1 MRHFSPFLLK
11 TDLDFKTL
19 GIQVLL
25 ASAEKHPKYPAGTMI
40 NGKNVGGQ
48 WMPLDAIAGVQ
59 LGKKTNQL
67 ILQKAQQDPSIA
79 QNFDNWVKSTVES
92 LAEQV
97 GDNAIAK
104 AIRNGKSP
112 SPNATLKEKLEF
124 YSGQAQTVQAQLN
137 ATQSPASFKES
148 LGKALHASAPIAVGL
163 AIALVPE
170 IAIPLIL
177 EGAIEWDLALSSVAI
192 GQALDAGVSKG
203 LDKAGI
209 DNTWVRVGSSIFTG
223 LLSGSIVTGVGRKI
237 KNVMAIDP
245 VAVKQTSK
253 EIQEKLVR
261 ESEEAAKQKVLHD
274 LSQYEQLAEKA
285 KDLARSAQPYFQR
298 LAKIPSD
305 DTILDAIAQAQRGGY
320 GVFKPGS
327 GTSDAFMKI
336 TIEGKEYF
344 LKEARKASANSSLKE
359 VVASKIGSALGLD
372 AYVPVVKTVQKS
384 GQDKSWMITPFME
397 GEDLKTIAARNRS
410 RRREVVRTV
419 ETRLHT
425 PSQEEVSFQGEMAK
439 GMENAIATRMASRQ
453 DVHRIA
459 LFDYLIGNGD
469 RNAGNIFLPKQGP
482 VQFIDHELAFS
493 SNPHLPTTGVINSL
507 IEKLGS
513 EGKSVSF
520 SREVVED
527 ILSKK
532 DLVLAIADELNAPRI
547 TNSILKRFQQ
557 LEESL
562 AQNNLGAEAIL
573 FGRSG

>member
-1 MRHFSPFLLK
+1 MRYFSPFLLK

-19 GIQVLL
+19 GIQILM

-79 QNFDNWVKSTVES
+79 QNFDYWVKSAVES

-97 GDNAIAK
+97 ADNAIAK

-112 SPNATLKEKLEF
+112 SPNATFKEKLDF
-124 YSGQAQTVQAQLN
+124 YSGQAQTAQAQLN
-137 ATQSPASFKES
+137 APQSPASFKES

-237 KNVMAIDP
+237 KNVLAIDP
-245 VAVKQTSK
+245 TVVKQTSK

-261 ESEEAAKQKVLHD
+261 ESEEAARQKVIHD

-298 LAKIPSD
+298 LAQIPSD
-305 DTILDAIAQAQRGGY
+305 DTILDAIAQAQKGGY

-384 GQDKSWMITPFME
+384 GQDKSWMISPFME
-397 GEDLKTIAARNRS
+397 GEDLKTIAARNRT

-419 ETRLHT
+419 ETRIDISS
-425 PSQEEVSFQGEMAK
+425 PEISFEGEMAK

-493 SNPHLPTTGVINSL
+493 SSPHLPKTGVINSL

-513 EGKSVSF
+513 EGKSVNF

-532 DLVLAIADELNAPRI
+532 DLVLAIADELNTPRI
-547 TNSILKRFQQ
+547 TNSILKRFQH

-573 FGRSG
+573 FGRSR